1 MTAVTT
7 TTEDTLQ
14 IRARE
19 PRAMIEHRT
28 RDNGTRETLT
38 RGHFAHLRRLHGW
51 AVRYYT
57 TRGR

>member
-1 MTAVTT
+1 MTALTT
-7 TTEDTLQ
+7 TTEDTFQ

-19 PRAMIEHRT
+19 PRAMIEHST

-38 RGHFAHLRRLHGW
+38 RGHFRSLRRLHGR
-51 AVRYYT
+51 AVSFYT